1 MRRFSIATLM
11 AVVLVCGVA
20 VAALRDASDTWAGIL
35 LGLTLLMLGIAMIG
49 VLHRRGTRRAFW
61 QGFALFGWCYLAL
74 TTGPWASEQVGPR
87 LPTTQLLRYAH
98 ARANPNQPQ
107 VGASQMV
114 VWLAAGNTQPNA
126 VTSWQPQGYPLKA
139 VSGNITATTGS
150 ASGPAQGFFLIGQ
163 TNLDQFV
170 RVGHCLFALLAALAG
185 GLIARWFQR
194 TDRVEI
200 AA

>member
-35 LGLTLLMLGIAMIG
+35 LGLTLSMLGTALIG

-61 QGFALFGWCYLAL
+61 QGFALFGWGYLAL

-98 ARANPNQPQ
+98 TRANPDQSQ
-107 VGASQMV
+107 VGFSQMR
-114 VWLAAGNTQPNA
+114 VWLATDDSRPRV
-126 VTSWQPQGYPLKA
+126 VTSWPTQGDPPTA
-139 VSGNITATTGS
+139 VPGSITTGTGTGQS
-150 ASGPAQGFFLIGQ
+150 FFLIGQ
-163 TNLDQFV
+163 TTNLDQFV
-170 RVGHCLFALLAALAG
+170 RVGHCLFALLTALVG

-194 TDRVEI
+194 TDREI